1 MNLVN
6 FIIFGLATWRVSNLL
21 VNEAGPFDVFTKIRE
36 RAGIEHVDGVPTI
49 VPDKFFAQLLS
60 CNWCTSIWVGAGWL
74 IMWLVLPEVAPLFAA
89 LFAFSTVAILVE
101 NQISGAK

>member
-1 MNLVN
+1 MTLTL
-6 FIIFGLATWRVSNLL
+6 IILFGLATWRVSNLL

-36 RAGIEHVDGVPTI
+36 CTGIEHVDGVPTI

-60 CNWCTSIWVGAGWL
+60 CNWCSSIWVGAGWL
-74 IMWLVLPEVAPLFAA
+74 IAWLVMPEATSLFAA
-89 LFAFSTVAILVE
+89 LFAFSAVAILVE

>member
-1 MNLVN
+1 MTLTLIVL
-6 FIIFGLATWRVSNLL
+6 FGLATWRVSNLL
-21 VNEAGPFDVFTKIRE
+21 VNEAGPFDMFTKIRE
-36 RAGIEHVDGVPTI
+36 CAGIEHLDGVPTI

-60 CNWCTSIWVGAGWL
+60 CVWCASIWVGAGWL

>member
-60 CNWCTSIWVGAGWL
+60 CVWCTSIWVGAGWL
-74 IMWLVLPEVAPLFAA
+74 IAWLVMPEAASAFAA
-89 LFAFSTVAILVE
+89 LFAFSAVAILVE
-101 NQISGAK
+101 NQISNP